1 MLDMTF
7 TIVYAYAL
15 LLIAM
20 ILGIRFTGP
29 EKYSAYRRGQ
39 NGSF

>member
-1 MLDMTF
+1 MMDLIFAT
-7 TIVYAYAL
+7 AYGL

-20 ILGIRFTGP
+20 ILGIRLTGP
-29 EKYSAYRRGQ
+29 EKYSAYRQ